1 MEKTF
6 VFRTVPRILFGV
18 GSRRHLAEEAAK
30 LGSRAFFMA
39 SRTPLERGDLDDLVS
54 SLRASCAQVE
64 ICPGPSGEPELA
76 YVEQARAQCR
86 KAGCDVVI
94 GIGGGSVLDAS
105 KAVAALVHE
114 PSTVREIFDGQ
125 PVTQTGVPFIALPT
139 TAGTGSEVTPNSV
152 LSDPDRLIKQSIR
165 GETYWPRLVIN
176 DPQLTVRVPIQVKVW
191 SGADALVQA
200 VESFTSLGSNHL
212 TDASAFES
220 FRLLVGNIEKI
231 AQGTEE
237 IEPHIAMADGS
248 MLAGIALANARL
260 GAVHGVAHPMGI
272 RYRIPHGLC
281 CAILLPPV
289 MRFNEPV
296 VRGKYERLSAV
307 VQAPVIE
314 WIADLFRRMGIPPDF
329 RGYRI
334 PRSDMDILIRESLP
348 SGSLKANPRPVSAA
362 DLTEIL
368 RAILP
373 D

>member
-1 MEKTF
+1 MEKIF
-6 VFRTVPRILFGV
+6 AFRTVPRILFGI
-18 GSRRHLAEEAAK
+18 GSRGRLAEETAN
-30 LGSRAFFMA
+30 LGSHAFFMA
-39 SRTPLERGDLDDLVS
+39 SRTPLEHGDLDDLLS
-54 SLRASCAQVE
+54 SLRERSIQVE
-64 ICPGPSGEPELA
+64 ICPGPPSEPELA

-86 KAGCDVVI
+86 ETGCDVVI

-125 PVTQTGVPFIALPT
+125 PVTQPGVPFIALPT

-152 LSDPDRLIKQSIR
+152 LSDPDRFIKQSIR

-176 DPQLTVRVPIQVKVW
+176 DPELTVRVPIQVKIW

-212 TDASAFES
+212 TDALAFES
-220 FRLLVGNIEKI
+220 FRLIAGSIEEI
-231 AQGTEE
+231 AHGTDE
-237 IEPHIAMADGS
+237 IEPHVAMADGS

-260 GAVHGVAHPMGI
+260 GAVHGVAHPMGV

-281 CAILLPPV
+281 CAILLTPV

-296 VRGKYERLSAV
+296 VREKYERLSV
-307 VQAPVIE
+307 VVHAPVIE
-314 WIADLFRRMGIPPDF
+314 WIGDLFRRMGIPPDF
-329 RGYRI
+329 RGCRI
-334 PRSDMDILIRESLP
+334 PRSDVDILIRESLP
-348 SGSLKANPRPVSAA
+348 SGSLKANPRPVSAT

-368 RAILP
+368 CAILP